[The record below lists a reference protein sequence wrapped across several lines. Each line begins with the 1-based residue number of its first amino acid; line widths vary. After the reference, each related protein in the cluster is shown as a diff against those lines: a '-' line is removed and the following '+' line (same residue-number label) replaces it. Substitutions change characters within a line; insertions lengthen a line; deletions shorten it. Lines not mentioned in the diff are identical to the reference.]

1 MTDQKVINTNTNPT
15 ELKTFYVKSM
25 RLAGFLMQRG
35 FVLHGVKPEINNSNR
50 NIFLFTNS
58 PQLLSAIEQYKQI
71 KK

>member
-1 MTDQKVINTNTNPT
+1 MTNQTLESNKS

-25 RLAGFLMQRG
+25 KLAGFLMQLG
-35 FVLHGVKPEINNSNR
+35 FVLHGVKPEENSNR

-58 PQLLSAIEQYKQI
+58 PQLLKAIEQYKQI

>member
-1 MTDQKVINTNTNPT
+1 MESNII

-25 RLAGFLMQRG
+25 KLAGFLMMKG
-35 FVLHGVKPEINNSNR
+35 FVLHGVKPEENSNR

-58 PQLLSAIEQYKQI
+58 PQLLKAIEQYKLI

>member
-1 MTDQKVINTNTNPT
+1 MTDQKVVNTI

-25 RLAGFLMQRG
+25 KLAGFLMQKG
-35 FVLHGVKPEINNSNR
+35 FVLHGVKPEANNSHR

>member
-1 MTDQKVINTNTNPT
+1 MINQKLENNKS

-25 RLAGFLMQRG
+25 KLAGFLMQLG
-35 FVLHGVKPEINNSNR
+35 FVLHGVKSEENSNR

-58 PQLLSAIEQYKQI
+58 PQLLKAIEQYKQI

>member
-1 MTDQKVINTNTNPT
+1 MTNQVINTNKTPI
-15 ELKTFYVKSM
+15 ELKTFYIKSM
-25 RLAGFLMQRG
+25 KLAGFLMMKG

-58 PQLLSAIEQYKQI
+58 PQLLKAIEQYKQI

>member
-1 MTDQKVINTNTNPT
+1 MTNQTLESNRS

-25 RLAGFLMQRG
+25 KLAGYLMMKG
-35 FVLHGVKPEINNSNR
+35 FVLHNVKPEENSNR

-58 PQLLSAIEQYKQI
+58 PQLLKAIEQYKQT

>member
-1 MTDQKVINTNTNPT
+1 MIFMTDQTNKS

-25 RLAGFLMQRG
+25 KLAGYLMMKG
-35 FVLHGVKPEINNSNR
+35 FVLHNVKPEENSNR

-58 PQLLSAIEQYKQI
+58 PQLAKAIEQYKLI